1 MHSSSSCR
9 TDRNAINGVSICYSR
24 FAGGPYQE
32 QARWR
37 PHLVPLAG
45 NLLPVQPQLADP
57 LEGVGVLADALHH
70 LLDDVPSVDLNGD
83 QRHHLQPL
91 DLGQVPSD
99 GLRVALEQGHLGNQG
114 EARTMCVYES
124 YLRL

>member
-1 MHSSSSCR
+1 MQSSSSCT
-9 TDRNAINGVSICYSR
+9 TDGKTTDSVSVCCSS
-24 FAGGPYQE
+24 FAGGPHQE
-32 QARWR
+32 QAQWC

-70 LLDDVPSVDLNGD
+70 LLDDVPGVDLNGD
-83 QRHHLQPL
+83 QCHHLQPL

-99 GLRVALEQGHLGNQG
+99 GLRVALEQGHLRNQG
-114 EARTMCVYES
+114 QARTMS
-124 YLRL
+124 MNPS